1 MKVAVIDGQGGRL
14 GQTVIEKIC
23 EKNIPC
29 ELTAVGTNSAA
40 TTAMLRAGAKQG
52 ATGENPVIVAA
63 RTADVIVCPI
73 GLLAADALLGEVTEK
88 MAAAIGRS
96 KATKLLIP
104 VNMCENVV
112 VGTQS
117 LSMVQLIDEAVAML
131 ERIVR
136 NGSVP
141 R

>member
-23 EKNIPC
+23 ERGIDC
-29 ELTAVGTNSAA
+29 ELTAIGTNSAA

-52 ATGENPVIVAA
+52 ATGENPVVVAA
-63 RTADVIVCPI
+63 RTSDVIICPI

-88 MAAAIGRS
+88 MAAAVGRS
-96 KATKLLIP
+96 SATKLLIP

-117 LSMVQLIDEAVAML
+117 LTMAQLIDEAVAML
-131 ERIVR
+131 EKLCE
-136 NGSVP
+136 
-141 R
+141 